1 MIKLI
6 SITRLKV
13 LGFKGYSGSIGG
25 PCPKIEQK
33 SIGES
38 IGDKKKAKVGKP
50 WLWRAW
56 RPLIKTISICEY
68 LSWMRSKA
76 RSFFLEAANHLI

>member
-1 MIKLI
+1 MITLI

-13 LGFKGYSGSIGG
+13 LSFKGSSGSIGG

-33 SIGES
+33 SVGERT
-38 IGDKKKAKVGKP
+38 GDKKKAKVGKP
-50 WLWRAW
+50 WLWRAR
-56 RPLIKTISICEY
+56 RPFKQNISMSEY